1 VKPSSPMANIL
12 IVEDDPD
19 DRDYAAGILRPHYEV
34 EFAIDAQ
41 EARGKLIGFPPDLLL
56 CDIYMPG
63 EPGMDLAETILTTR
77 RREIGIVMVT
87 GLDDPEVARR
97 ASDLGCDG
105 YLVKPYAPNDLLKIV
120 GEALQR
126 RRPPTEPHLSEEQR
140 VAERDRQ
147 ATRKR

>member
-1 VKPSSPMANIL
+1 VARSFDRPSVL

-34 EFAIDAQ
+34 EFAANAQ

-63 EPGMDLAETILTTR
+63 EPGMDLAETVLTTR
-77 RREIGIVMVT
+77 SREIGVVMVT
-87 GLDDPEVARR
+87 GLNDPQVAGR

-105 YLVKPYAPNDLLKIV
+105 YLVKPYTAEELLKAV
-120 GEALQR
+120 GDALEAR
-126 RRPPTEPHLSEEQR
+126 RTEAETRVSEQEPEGEQ
-140 VAERDRQ
+140 DRQ
-147 ATRKR
+147 STH